1 MSNAA
6 ALGCGGGRFVL
17 LFEKCPQNGGIVLQE
32 EKKTR
37 RQQAR
42 ETKEHIFNTA
52 LRLLNERG
60 FEDIKVRDIVEAAQV
75 SIGSF
80 YNYYSTKLD
89 VFYETYQLADEY
101 FVQTVAPSL
110 IQDSARARILQ
121 FFDEY
126 ARYSSELTDISL
138 TKILYNSDN
147 TCFNRVTE
155 SGMRQVLEAQVQ
167 YGLDRGELAGGET
180 AQEIAGFLL
189 IAARGLV
196 YNWCTRDGDYP
207 LRPAMARFAA
217 RLLRGYEEG

>member
-1 MSNAA
+1 M
-6 ALGCGGGRFVL
+6 
-17 LFEKCPQNGGIVLQE
+17 PE

-52 LRLLNERG
+52 LKLLNERG
-60 FEDIKVRDIVEAAQV
+60 FEAIKVRDIVEAAQV
-75 SIGSF
+75 SVGSF

-101 FVQTVAPSL
+101 FVQTVAPTL
-110 IQDSARARILQ
+110 AQGSAQERILR

-138 TKILYNSDN
+138 TKVLYNSDN

-155 SGMRQVLEAQVQ
+155 RGMHQVLEDQVQ
-167 YGLDRGELAGGET
+167 YGLDAGELEGGET

-189 IAARGLV
+189 VAARGLV
-196 YNWCTRDGDYP
+196 YNWCTKDGAYS
-207 LRPAMARFAA
+207 LRPAMARFVA
-217 RLLRGYEEG
+217 RLLRGYRQS